1 MQVCVCVCVCV
12 HTHARACMHEC
23 TCKTTY
29 GVRVG
34 DFLGL
39 YSPSVGYK
47 EMDMKESLSKT
58 PEWARFADQ
67 KAAGWLS
74 WAQEAQ
80 CD

>member
-1 MQVCVCVCVCV
+1 M
-12 HTHARACMHEC
+12 REC